1 MSFADSLGQNYSPKR
16 TDPLTPKQQNIK
28 REASFFAYDLQRNC
42 RSASHHSHTLEG
54 YYVHG
59 DGYATEKHIGSRTEE
74 KVSYLY
80 RTPATLKRFGEQS
93 TYTEEEKQFFVHA
106 IKDELIK
113 LGFKQFI
120 VKTEDIMGIP
130 ICFAIPDVCLMSM
143 LLLSIGMI
151 SYDTRK
157 SAYDTSFPAS

>member
-1 MSFADSLGQNYSPKR
+1 MSFADSLGQNYNPKR

-59 DGYATEKHIGSRTEE
+59 DGYGTEKHIGSRTEE
-74 KVSYLY
+74 KISYLY

-120 VKTEDIMGIP
+120 VKNGRYHGNSHLL
-130 ICFAIPDVCLMSM
+130 CNSGCLSYVCL
-143 LLLSIGMI
+143 L
-151 SYDTRK
+151 Y
-157 SAYDTSFPAS
+157 TSPSPRD

>member
-16 TDPLTPKQQNIK
+16 TDPLIPKQQNIK

-59 DGYATEKHIGSRTEE
+59 DGYGTEKHIGSRTEE

-120 VKTEDIMGIP
+120 VKNGRYHGNSHLL
-130 ICFAIPDVCLMSM
+130 FNSGCLSYVYAFTVHWDD
-143 LLLSIGMI
+143 LL
-151 SYDTRK
+151 
-157 SAYDTSFPAS
+157 